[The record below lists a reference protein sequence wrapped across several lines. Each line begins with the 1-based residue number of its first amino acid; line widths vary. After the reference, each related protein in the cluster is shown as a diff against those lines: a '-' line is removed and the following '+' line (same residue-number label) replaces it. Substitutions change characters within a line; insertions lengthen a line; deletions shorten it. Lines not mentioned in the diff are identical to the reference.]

1 MTDYELQEDFLNKV
15 AEMYTSFTADSV
27 ADMLSE
33 DFHYSSFRVFE
44 EIESRDAY
52 LNYITHK
59 LEAMKKSGVKFNYI
73 MMYKQGD
80 GKPVLMFTPKMPEGS
95 YGAFLVENNK
105 SGQIT
110 RMDLLPA
117 AFYSL
122 GYKDKTAFE
131 EFEKKAL

>member
-1 MTDYELQEDFLNKV
+1 
-15 AEMYTSFTADSV
+15 
-27 ADMLSE
+27 
-33 DFHYSSFRVFE
+33 
-44 EIESRDAY
+44 
-52 LNYITHK
+52 
-59 LEAMKKSGVKFNYI
+59 MKKSGVKFNYI

-80 GKPVLMFTPKMPEGS
+80 GKPVLMFTPKTPEGS
-95 YGAFLVENNK
+95 YGAFFVENNK

-122 GYKDKTAFE
+122 GYKDKAAFE

>member
-73 MMYKQGD
+73 IIKI
-80 GKPVLMFTPKMPEGS
+80 KPHLKSLKKKPFNEGL
-95 YGAFLVENNK
+95 FC
-105 SGQIT
+105 T
-110 RMDLLPA
+110 
-117 AFYSL
+117 
-122 GYKDKTAFE
+122 
-131 EFEKKAL
+131 

>member
-1 MTDYELQEDFLNKV
+1 
-15 AEMYTSFTADSV
+15 
-27 ADMLSE
+27 
-33 DFHYSSFRVFE
+33 
-44 EIESRDAY
+44 
-52 LNYITHK
+52 
-59 LEAMKKSGVKFNYI
+59 MKKSGVKFNYI

-80 GKPVLMFTPKMPEGS
+80 GKPVLMFTPKTPEGS

-110 RMDLLPA
+110 RMDLMA
-117 AFYSL
+117 AELCSL